1 MSTLLDLSQN
11 MLVKAAPDQ
20 VCSDLNGE
28 IVILN
33 LKSGTYYGLN
43 ATGAFVWHQIQE
55 PKTIKQLQTA
65 LLDEYEVEA
74 AVCHRDLESLIQE
87 LQAQNL
93 IEVSNATTIPTA
105 S

>member
-11 MLVKAAPDQ
+11 TLVKAAPDQ

-28 IVILN
+28 VVILN

-43 ATGAFVWHQIQE
+43 ATGAFVWQQIQE
-55 PKTIKQLQTA
+55 PKTLGQLQTA

-74 AVCHRDLESLIQE
+74 AVGRRDLESLIQE

-93 IEVSNATTIPTA
+93 IEVIDATTIPTA